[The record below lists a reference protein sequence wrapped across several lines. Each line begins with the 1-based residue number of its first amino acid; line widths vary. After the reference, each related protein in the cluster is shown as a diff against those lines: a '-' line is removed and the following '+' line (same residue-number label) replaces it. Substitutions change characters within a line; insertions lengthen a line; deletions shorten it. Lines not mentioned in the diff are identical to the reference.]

1 MKHGINGFWVKG
13 RQFMPIL
20 AGFLLFA
27 FGAIALSRL
36 LSPIQGADI
45 VAQIGATPSF
55 ALALSLGATVVAYVA
70 LIGYDWWGL
79 KFIGKNLPGDVIL
92 LGGFLG
98 YSIGNSIG
106 ISAVSGGAVRY
117 RIYAAFGLDLYDVAA
132 ISSYIAVAM
141 GLGTTIIGVV
151 ALAFYPQMLASY
163 LPFSS
168 QVVQGGAIVISLGM
182 MAVIYGLSFWGQVF
196 KIRNFNL
203 KMPNPKV
210 LSGQIVITTID
221 VAMAAFALWIL
232 LPQGAPDFW
241 AFLAIYAAAVMI
253 GVLSHVPG
261 GVGVFETVVV
271 AAMPRGISLEE
282 TAAAL
287 VIFRCIYYLL
297 PFALAFL
304 LISFVE
310 ARRAGSFLARA
321 FGNTPARLQPL
332 FDAMTDLSPILVA
345 LLAFGLGGYF
355 LFVSISPEQQVAQL
369 GEGELI
375 AAILREGGS
384 IILAVGGVLLLIL
397 SNALIRRISAAFWLS
412 VLALGSGAVASL
424 FNGLDFENAMLF
436 CVFLVGFL
444 PFRASF
450 DRRNN
455 LTTMVFSA
463 GWFALLGA
471 LILSLGLFFI
481 LVHQANPY
489 SNDLWTTFSKSA
501 STPRAL
507 RAGLLASIVL
517 LVYVVYVALLPHR
530 DDP

>member
-1 MKHGINGFWVKG
+1 
-13 RQFMPIL
+13 
-20 AGFLLFA
+20 
-27 FGAIALSRL
+27 
-36 LSPIQGADI
+36 
-45 VAQIGATPSF
+45 
-55 ALALSLGATVVAYVA
+55 
-70 LIGYDWWGL
+70 
-79 KFIGKNLPGDVIL
+79 
-92 LGGFLG
+92 LG

-132 ISSYIAVAM
+132 ISSYIALAM